1 MFQSEDKSDDG
12 IQEIKFSNKRKSSNI
27 KKYDEPEEF
36 NCLNDL
42 NTLPWTNAQEEFPE
56 INFISTSQIENTNKL
71 NKLEKEQMCHGEI
84 YDEEEKIKTSFK
96 PNINSNDIINF
107 KKKRYLEKKRKRL
120 SAIDKKIEINNNK
133 DIRGDSENKKANNQI
148 STILHNDFTK
158 SKFHCFKITKI
169 NKFNPPFEELK
180 LDYYQIK
187 GNQNYETFKKVHNEK
202 QKLFKTKKF
211 YFLIKKKRYK
221 IKRINE
227 NIISKSLE

>member
-1 MFQSEDKSDDG
+1 MFQSEEQNDDG

-42 NTLPWTNAQEEFPE
+42 NTLPWTNAQEEIPE

-71 NKLEKEQMCHGEI
+71 KQIEKEQMCRGEI
-84 YDEEEKIKTSFK
+84 CDEEEKIKTSFK

-120 SAIDKKIEINNNK
+120 GGAIDKKIEISNNK
-133 DIRGDSENKKANNQI
+133 DIRGENNSEKKKANNQI
-148 STILHNDFTK
+148 SPILHNDLTK
-158 SKFHCFKITKI
+158 SKFKCFKITKI
-169 NKFNPPFEELK
+169 NKFNPPPEELK
-180 LDYYQIK
+180 QDYYQIK
-187 GNQNYETFKKVHNEK
+187 DNQNYETFKKVHNEK

-227 NIISKSLE
+227 NIISK

>member
-1 MFQSEDKSDDG
+1 MFQYEEQNDDG
-12 IQEIKFSNKRKSSNI
+12 IQEIKFINKRKSSNI
-27 KKYDEPEEF
+27 KKYEEPEEF

-42 NTLPWTNAQEEFPE
+42 NTLPWTNAQEEIPE

-71 NKLEKEQMCHGEI
+71 KQIEKEQMCHGEI
-84 YDEEEKIKTSFK
+84 CDEEEKIKTSFK

-107 KKKRYLEKKRKRL
+107 KKKRYLEKKRKRGG
-120 SAIDKKIEINNNK
+120 AIDKKIEISNNK

-148 STILHNDFTK
+148 SPILHNDLTK
-158 SKFHCFKITKI
+158 SKFKCFKITKI
-169 NKFNPPFEELK
+169 NKFNPPPEELK
-180 LDYYQIK
+180 QDYYQIK
-187 GNQNYETFKKVHNEK
+187 DNQNYETFKKVHNEK

-227 NIISKSLE
+227 NIISK